1 MGFLFACSCGLD
13 PASESMLVQ
22 SGVALAISAPFWFRE
37 QIAAAVRRLRG
48 LPPEVDREPCTDAS
62 EDRPASD

>member
-1 MGFLFACSCGLD
+1 
-13 PASESMLVQ
+13 MLVQ

-48 LPPEVDREPCTDAS
+48 LPPKIDREPCTDAS
-62 EDRPASD
+62 EDGPPSD

>member
-1 MGFLFACSCGLD
+1 MSNLVACSCGLD

-37 QIAAAVRRLRG
+37 QIAAAVRRVRG
-48 LPPEVDREPCTDAS
+48 LPPKVEREACSDAS
-62 EDRPASD
+62 EDLPPPD